1 MPDTRIVTASVKENV
16 AYMNQ
21 ILPVKDSFDLV
32 QRDLVIGEREAS
44 FFFIDGFMKDEVM
57 LKIMDSFLSVT
68 KGDMPGSATG
78 FARQCLPYV
87 EVDNRKRTN
96 PCGAPGTA
104 LWRPS
109 SSTQPSYA
117 AGSATLISS
126 CRCWRSAPARG
137 QTWRSAICLTARMGL
152 S

>member
-57 LKIMDSFLSVT
+57 LKIMDSFLSVA
-68 KGDMPGSATG
+68 KEDMPGSATG

-87 EVDNRKRTN
+87 EVDTIS
-96 PCGAPGTA
+96 GAVVE
-104 LWRPS
+104 
-109 SSTQPSYA
+109 A
-117 AGSATLISS
+117 ARRLGMDVPYHEMAVELVHSMDTL
-126 CRCWRSAPARG
+126 
-137 QTWRSAICLTARMGL
+137 
-152 S
+152 